1 MLVDDHTLVRSGI
14 KLLLED
20 LTNVQI
26 ISEVSTGEDAIRC
39 VRDLAPD
46 LVLMDIDMPGIGG
59 LEATRRLLRIMPEL
73 KIVILTGYNEPFL
86 SSRLLQIGAAGYLTK
101 NINKQEMY
109 QAIEA
114 VTGGKRYI
122 CSLIANAIALSKLE
136 EKNPSPFMSLSERE
150 LQILLMILRGAGVK
164 DISDQLHLS
173 PKTVN
178 SYRYSMFKKLG
189 VKGDVDMTL
198 LAIKY
203 GLLANWEG
211 KGSE

>member
-20 LTNVQI
+20 LANVQI

-39 VRDLAPD
+39 VRDIAPD

-73 KIVILTGYNEPFL
+73 KIMILTGYNEPFL

-109 QAIEA
+109 QDRKS
-114 VTGGKRYI
+114 V
-122 CSLIANAIALSKLE
+122 
-136 EKNPSPFMSLSERE
+136 
-150 LQILLMILRGAGVK
+150 V
-164 DISDQLHLS
+164 
-173 PKTVN
+173 
-178 SYRYSMFKKLG
+178 
-189 VKGDVDMTL
+189 
-198 LAIKY
+198 
-203 GLLANWEG
+203 
-211 KGSE
+211 